1 MSKLSL
7 KVLLGVFALMFS
19 ANSSYSFPIECTNV
33 DPTPLFSTFSS
44 PQAAKSWLPKKV
56 VLRESSIKYFNTFNK
71 KSSKE
76 NSWTVFFRSTKVMAK
91 YMPVDKK
98 LRVQL
103 VFQAAYKQV
112 APVYYTNCVDKSRST
127 KKTTTASTTSK
138 ASNQNKL
145 KSTFMKKTS
154 TDRKNI
160 QSALSELGLYTS
172 TIDGL
177 YGKGTEAALKAYN
190 KEYLGNPDLRKLTNA
205 LALLKDILAPQV
217 SEVVPWYKDET
228 NVKLWNDDAICTWAT
243 SNYQWK
249 TSEDFKLHVAE
260 AKERGLDCGVSDNQ
274 TAVKNVGTSC
284 SDNVSKCSAH
294 FICKR
299 LKEDK
304 KYLKEAKS
312 RSLACAETMTAE
324 AQQQCRYNASICG
337 DRELCRSAA
346 HKGSW
351 RLVTK
356 RDHVAEAK
364 KRGLSCGVALT
375 DISEQTAAVEQ
386 PEPNQ
391 PSKLDIAEVKASYD
405 AKDYNKA
412 FADAQVLAVQGDPE
426 AQLLLGKMFADGRGT
441 LQVSTV
447 AHMWFNI
454 ASMGGIDEAYEE
466 RKTIT
471 AQMTPSAVE
480 EAQKMAMKCIQSNYA
495 DCGLAIQPAAVKQPK
510 PVAKTYITSG
520 SQVEA
525 WFKDET
531 QLKRKQLHYAL
542 KKLGVYPSSV
552 DGLWGANTSRAFTR
566 YIKKYKSDAETVN
579 ELFASVLSKV
589 KVPIKFAEPK
599 LTTKNKTTN
608 RSDNAGLTAIVSNP
622 SMSGKQALAVC
633 GPQAQLAGSR
643 ASSSYQAPNYGS
655 STYCTGFGYSVNCNT
670 RSNSGGLWGG
680 LAEGLAAGLTGRAAR
695 EATMKSCL
703 AQYGWKQ

>member
-19 ANSSYSFPIECTNV
+19 ANESYSFPIECTNV
-33 DPTPLFSTFSS
+33 DPSPLYNTFVSHK
-44 PQAAKSWLPKKV
+44 AAQSWVPKKII
-56 VLRESSIKYFNTFNK
+56 LK
-71 KSSKE
+71 KSSIDYFGNKRNRSSTE
-76 NSWTVFFRSTKVMAK
+76 NNWTFFFSKRQIKAK
-91 YMPVDKK
+91 YIPHDKK
-98 LRVQL
+98 LRVQ
-103 VFQAAYKQV
+103 FTSGGAYKMH
-112 APVYYTNCVDKSRST
+112 AAFYYNKCVGKSQST
-127 KKTTTASTTSK
+127 KKKTTASTTSK

-160 QSALSELGLYTS
+160 QSALFELGLYTS

-228 NVKLWNDDAICTWAT
+228 KVKLWNDDVICTWAT

-274 TAVKNVGTSC
+274 TAETCLYNVSEC
-284 SDNVSKCSAH
+284 SDIVL
-294 FICKR
+294 CK
-299 LKEDK
+299 KATK
-304 KYLKEAKS
+304 T
-312 RSLACAETMTAE
+312 LASGIRRWHERPNIFT
-324 AQQQCRYNASICG
+324 I
-337 DRELCRSAA
+337 
-346 HKGSW
+346 
-351 RLVTK
+351 
-356 RDHVAEAK
+356 EAK
-364 KRGLSCGVALT
+364 KRGLDCERGQEMTA
-375 DISEQTAAVEQ
+375 SEPSKV
-386 PEPNQ
+386 PEPEPIPQ
-391 PSKLDIAEVKASYD
+391 LDIAQVKAAFD
-405 AKDYNKA
+405 AKDFTKA
-412 FADAQVLAVQGDPE
+412 FADAQVLAVQGEPE

-454 ASMGGIDEAYEE
+454 ASMGGIDEAYEQ
-466 RKTIT
+466 RKAIT
-471 AQMTPSAVE
+471 AQMTPSAIE
-480 EAQKMAMKCIQSNYA
+480 EAQKMAMSCIQSNYA
-495 DCGLAIQPAAVKQPK
+495 DCGLAIKPEALKQPK

-542 KKLGVYPSSV
+542 KKLEVYPSSV

-566 YIKKYKSDAETVN
+566 YINKYKRNAETVD
-579 ELFASVLSKV
+579 ELFASILSKV
-589 KVPIKFAEPK
+589 KVPTKFAEPK
-599 LTTKNKTTN
+599 RTTTNQTTN
-608 RSDNAGLTAIVSNP
+608 RSDNAGLIAIVSNP

-633 GPQAQLAGSR
+633 GPQAKLAGSN
-643 ASSSYQAPNYGS
+643 ASNSFNPGGYGS
-655 STYCTGFGYSVNCNT
+655 TMRCSGFGNSFNCN
-670 RSNSGGLWGG
+670 SSANSGGFWGG
-680 LAEGLAAGLTGRAAR
+680 FANSLSKGMAAR
-695 EATMKSCL
+695 QATNAVLKSCL
-703 AQYGWKQ
+703 AQYGWRTK